1 MKDLYLIS
9 IGKLV
14 RKHNNIYFI
23 TKDKKK
29 KPVPLE
35 NISNIFILNRVS
47 LTYPAIKLLTDKG
60 ILVHFFY
67 EKPKKG
73 IFYYMGTLFPRQK
86 TKSGEILLKQIEAYK
101 DIEKRAEISLEIVD
115 AIRYNCI
122 KVLEKYKIEE
132 VKILRKIDVEKEFK
146 ENLTDWKNA
155 LNIIRGIE
163 AKVWQ
168 IFYQGL
174 DKVLKTYKLERRT
187 RRPPKNEA
195 NAIVSFLNMILY
207 SITLSEIYK
216 THLDPTISFLHEIG
230 EKRFSL
236 ALDLSEPFKPIL
248 TFRILIWLVNQG
260 IIKDT
265 HFVKG
270 LNGILLNEH
279 GKKIVLGELNE
290 RLKQTIK
297 LKDRG
302 RKSLRYLIRAQAY
315 NLEKALIDDR
325 RFKAFRLIY

>member
-1 MKDLYLIS
+1 MKNIYILS

-14 RKHNNIYFI
+14 RKHNNLYFI

-29 KPVPLE
+29 KPVAIE
-35 NISNIFILNRVS
+35 NISNIFVLNRVS
-47 LTYPAIKLLTDKG
+47 ITYSAIKLLMDKR
-60 ILVHFFY
+60 ILAHFFY
-67 EKPKKG
+67 ENPKRG
-73 IFYYMGTLFPRQK
+73 IFYYLGTLFPRQV
-86 TKSGEILLKQIEAYK
+86 TKSGEILLKQVESYKNIE
-101 DIEKRAEISLEIVD
+101 RRCEISLELID
-115 AIRYNCI
+115 AIRYNCV
-122 KVLEKYKIEE
+122 KVLEKYSIEE
-132 VKILRKIDVEKEFK
+132 VKVLRRINVQKEF
-146 ENLTDWKNA
+146 EESLADWKDA
-155 LNIIRGIE
+155 LNIVRGLESKI
-163 AKVWQ
+163 WQ
-168 IFYQGL
+168 VFYQGL

-195 NAIVSFLNMILY
+195 NAIVNFLNMILY

-216 THLDPTISFLHEIG
+216 THLDPTISFLHEVR
-230 EKRFSL
+230 ERRFSL
-236 ALDLSEPFKPIL
+236 ALDLSEPFKPII

-270 LNGILLNEH
+270 LGGILLNEF
-279 GKKIVLGELNE
+279 GKRVVLKELNE

-315 NLEKALIDDR
+315 NLEKALVDDR
-325 RFKAFRLIY
+325 KFKAFRLTY